1 MLTTLEGLVASIIQK
16 QGFES
21 RVPGHRSGPDIHV
34 PSAWQVPRDVARIH
48 PGECN
53 VSSQVQQQQHALY
66 HAQQERWM
74 NQAYRSPPS
83 ETITL
88 EISALHEGGPRK
100 GHMHATPFRS
110 ICEGMKDID
119 ARATAPKLA
128 SIALAKV
135 TGKIMAFCPEF
146 LWRPKEFVVR
156 DSSWVDLASFPEP
169 MQPYFYNECL
179 HAASRKNS
187 KTMVFKPK
195 QFSLF
200 VVVPE
205 AQWREYE
212 NYANKLAEDAMS
224 TMDAEPNTG
233 SLCRPNKHSVPAP
246 IPASSS
252 SFNTSL
258 AARPLSHSLTHASD
272 EVCRSVNYRTSSSMK
287 DLFLATASDFS
298 GHSVTDAINVDAPA
312 TSLKRKRSRSVS
324 MSSTTTHSPPGK
336 RTFATAASPTT
347 PSRHLVKEALQVGG
361 SANVDIGLVMKTKLD
376 SIIFYPI
383 PTLRLEEILN
393 DTDKHAFSLNHA
405 KSFSGQLHFDTSS
418 HSLLGVGGFK
428 TAHHAYLLLNPMAP
442 SGLGSLPRHPVV
454 LKRPYHGGNSANKQY
469 KHYVLAQELPL
480 LFWEVN
486 VLYWA
491 KSLLQ
496 MTYEYINLAIRDAAD
511 ISIPVWIAN
520 IPHLHFVEAGLALIY
535 STTSKGPSTSTGSV
549 VAAYL
554 LEEKIECGDSKFT
567 KFIHNVQYSSLLEPD
582 HDAFHIAEFLVFTQH
597 IQYMK
602 TDSLAYISDYQGNT
616 TLLTDPQI
624 LTHLSVGGGMD
635 IFSKGNVE
643 IGVELFE
650 QEHVCNRYCTWPGFV
665 LKPFKGSE

>member
-1 MLTTLEGLVASIIQK
+1 
-16 QGFES
+16 
-21 RVPGHRSGPDIHV
+21 
-34 PSAWQVPRDVARIH
+34 
-48 PGECN
+48 
-53 VSSQVQQQQHALY
+53 
-66 HAQQERWM
+66 
-74 NQAYRSPPS
+74 
-83 ETITL
+83 
-88 EISALHEGGPRK
+88 
-100 GHMHATPFRS
+100 
-110 ICEGMKDID
+110 MKDID
-119 ARATAPKLA
+119 AHAAAPNLA
-128 SIALAKV
+128 SIALVKV

-169 MQPYFYNECL
+169 MQPYFYNKCL

-187 KTMVFKPK
+187 KTMVFKLK

-200 VVVPE
+200 VVIPE

-212 NYANKLAEDAMS
+212 NYADKLAEDAMS

-233 SLCRPNKHSVPAP
+233 SLCRPNKRSVPAP

-258 AARPLSHSLTHASD
+258 AACPLSHSLTHALD
-272 EVCRSVNYRTSSSMK
+272 E

-298 GHSVTDAINVDAPA
+298 GHSVTDAIDVDAPA
-312 TSLKRKRSRSVS
+312 TSLKRTRSWSVS
-324 MSSTTTHSPPGK
+324 MSSMTTHSPPGK

-347 PSRHLVKEALQVGG
+347 PSRHWVKEALQVGG

-383 PTLRLEEILN
+383 PTLRLEEILD

-418 HSLLGVGGFK
+418 CSLLGVGGFK
-428 TAHHAYLLLNPMAP
+428 TTHHAYLLLNPVVP

-454 LKRPYHGGNSANKQY
+454 LKRPYHGGDSANKQY
-469 KHYVLAQELPL
+469 KRYVLAQELPL
-480 LFWEVN
+480 LFQEAN
-486 VLYWA
+486 ILYWA

-511 ISIPVWIAN
+511 ISIPAWIAN
-520 IPHLHFVEAGLALIY
+520 IPHLHFVEAGLALVY
-535 STTSKGPSTSTGSV
+535 STTSKGPSTSAGSV

-554 LEEKIECGDSKFT
+554 LEERIECGDSKFM
-567 KFIHNVQYSSLLEPD
+567 KFIHNVQYSSLLKPD
-582 HDAFHIAEFLVFTQH
+582 HNTFHIAEFLIFMQH

-602 TDSLAYISDYQGNT
+602 TDGLAYISDYQGST
-616 TLLTDPQI
+616 TLLMDPQI
-624 LTHLSVGGGMD
+624 LTHLSVGGGTD

-650 QEHVCNRYCTWPGFV
+650 QEHICNQYCTWPGFT